1 MFRII
6 PRQDVFHFRGYLRT
20 VLNKRKPV
28 EEFENK
34 LARQLKVENVTATG
48 SATLSLYLILKNIK
62 KNKDDEVILSGYNY
76 YDLVNVI
83 KYCGMNPIFVNVD
96 EKTLL
101 MNIDEVKEK
110 INKNTRA
117 ILITHLFGFYND
129 VNRIKKLAN
138 NEIII
143 IEDCTHI
150 FPSKLIG
157 DFSIFSFNKWK
168 IINCLGGGAIASR
181 DKNKFIM
188 SAIREEIKGYP
199 NPDRIEML
207 KRGSFNYAAKSLLSR
222 YIFGFF
228 VFPIV
233 YLFGLL
239 GIDILFDLTKD
250 DLKNK
255 FSNGGKLRFT
265 ELQAAIGLRML
276 DEIGRLNEDRKKKY
290 VKLKNMIKNNSI
302 KTIDSS
308 LSPVFFPIIVKD
320 KKRVCK
326 KLLMRWIDSIQ
337 KYYGYSFSKNIEDN
351 LVLLPIHHEIND
363 KDINYMASVLNS
375 IKQ

>member
-6 PRQDVFHFRGYLRT
+6 PRQNVFYFKGYLKT
-20 VLNKRKPV
+20 ILNRRIPV

-62 KNKDDEVILSGYNY
+62 KSKNDEVILSGYNY

-83 KYCGMNPIFVNVD
+83 KYCGMKPVFVEIN

-101 MNIDEVKEK
+101 MNANEIGKK

-117 ILITHLFGFYND
+117 ILVTHLFGFYNE

-138 NEIII
+138 KEIII

-150 FPSKLIG
+150 LPSKLIG
-157 DFSIFSFNKWK
+157 DFFMFSFNKWK
-168 IINCLGGGAIASR
+168 TINCLGGGAIASH
-181 DKNKFIM
+181 DKNKYIM
-188 SAIREEIKGYP
+188 LAIREEIKRYP
-199 NPDRIEML
+199 NPVRAEMF
-207 KRGSFNYAAKSLLSR
+207 KRVLFNYAAKSLLSK

-228 VFPIV
+228 VFPTI

-239 GIDILFDLTKD
+239 NIDILFDLTKD

-255 FSNGGKLRFT
+255 FSENKKSRFT
-265 ELQAAIGLRML
+265 KLQAAIGLSML
-276 DEIGRLNEDRKKKY
+276 DEICKLNEDRKEKY
-290 VKLKNMIKNNSI
+290 KKLKNMINNNSI

-320 KKRVCK
+320 KKRVYK
-326 KLLMRWIDSIQ
+326 K
-337 KYYGYSFSKNIEDN
+337 
-351 LVLLPIHHEIND
+351 
-363 KDINYMASVLNS
+363 
-375 IKQ
+375 

>member
-6 PRQDVFHFRGYLRT
+6 PRQNVFHFKGYLKT
-20 VLNKRKPV
+20 ILNKRIPV
-28 EEFENK
+28 EEFEDK
-34 LARQLKVENVTATG
+34 LTRQLKVENVTATG

-62 KNKDDEVILSGYNY
+62 KSKDDEVILSGYNY

-83 KYCGMNPIFVNVD
+83 KYCGMKPVFVDID

-101 MNIDEVKEK
+101 MNIDEVKER

-117 ILITHLFGFYND
+117 ILVTHLFGFYND

-138 NEIII
+138 KKIII

-150 FPSKLIG
+150 FPSKLTG

-168 IINCLGGGAIASR
+168 TINCLGGGAIASR

-199 NPDRIEML
+199 DPARIEML
-207 KRGSFNYAAKSLLSR
+207 KRLLFNYAVKSLLLK

-228 VFPIV
+228 VFPTI

-239 GIDILFDLTKD
+239 NIDILFDLTKD

-255 FSNGGKLRFT
+255 FSENKKLRFT
-265 ELQAAIGLRML
+265 KLQAAIGLRML
-276 DEIGRLNEDRKKKY
+276 DEVGKLDEGKKEKY
-290 VKLKNMIKNNSI
+290 KKLKNMIKNDGV

-320 KKRVCK
+320 KKGVCK
-326 KLLMRWIDSIQ
+326 KLLKHGIDSIR
-337 KYYGYSFSKNIEDN
+337 KYYGYSFSKNLEDN
-351 LVLLPIHHEIND
+351 QVLLPIHHEIND

-375 IKQ
+375 IR

>member
-6 PRQDVFHFRGYLRT
+6 PRQNVFHFKGYLKT
-20 VLNKRKPV
+20 ILNKRIPV
-28 EEFENK
+28 EEFEDK
-34 LARQLKVENVTATG
+34 LTRQLKVENVTATG

-62 KNKDDEVILSGYNY
+62 KSKDDEVILSGYNY

-83 KYCGMNPIFVNVD
+83 KYCGMKPVFVDID

-101 MNIDEVKEK
+101 MNIDEVKER

-117 ILITHLFGFYND
+117 ILVTHLFGFYND

-138 NEIII
+138 KKIII

-150 FPSKLIG
+150 FPSKLTG

-168 IINCLGGGAIASR
+168 TINCLGGGAIASR

-199 NPDRIEML
+199 DPARIEML
-207 KRGSFNYAAKSLLSR
+207 KRLLFNYAVKSLLLK

-228 VFPIV
+228 VFPTI

-239 GIDILFDLTKD
+239 NIDILFDLTKD

-255 FSNGGKLRFT
+255 FSENKKLRFT
-265 ELQAAIGLRML
+265 KLQAAIGLRML
-276 DEIGRLNEDRKKKY
+276 DEVGKLDEGKKEKY
-290 VKLKNMIKNNSI
+290 KKLKNMIKNDGV

-320 KKRVCK
+320 KKGVCK
-326 KLLMRWIDSIQ
+326 KLLKHGIDSIQ

-375 IKQ
+375 IR

>member
-6 PRQDVFHFRGYLRT
+6 PRQGVFHFRGYLRT

-28 EEFENK
+28 DEFENK
-34 LARQLKVENVTATG
+34 LARQLKVENVIATG

-62 KNKDDEVILSGYNY
+62 KSKDDEVILSGYNY

-83 KYCGMNPIFVNVD
+83 KYCGMNPVFVDID

-101 MNIDEVKEK
+101 MNIDEIKEK

-117 ILITHLFGFYND
+117 ILVTHLFGFYND

-138 NEIII
+138 KDITI

-150 FPSKLIG
+150 FPSKLTG

-168 IINCLGGGAIASR
+168 TINCLGGGAIASR
-181 DKNKFIM
+181 DKNKYII
-188 SAIREEIKGYP
+188 SVIREEVKSYP
-199 NPDRIEML
+199 NPIRAEIL
-207 KRGSFNYAAKSLLSR
+207 KRALFNYAAKSLLSK
-222 YIFGFF
+222 YIFGLL
-228 VFPIV
+228 VFPII
-233 YLFGLL
+233 YFFGLL
-239 GIDILFDLTKD
+239 NIDILFDLTKD

-255 FSNGGKLRFT
+255 FSESRKLRFT
-265 ELQAAIGLRML
+265 KLQAAIGLSML
-276 DEIGRLNEDRKKKY
+276 NEISRLNENRKKKY
-290 VKLKNMIKNNSI
+290 IKLKNMIKNDGI

-320 KKRVCK
+320 KKGVCK
-326 KLLMRWIDSIQ
+326 KLLKHGIDSIR
-337 KYYGYSFSKNIEDN
+337 KYYGYSFSKNLEDN
-351 LVLLPIHHEIND
+351 QVLLPIHHEIND

-375 IKQ
+375 IR